1 MLPRTKHSATSLSP
15 WQWPQRY
22 TMLQGPVMKD
32 MIHVYKTRLPGP
44 GQSHWGNTTHLC
56 ATLESVTEA
65 SGKYTENGYIALLP
79 VIITF
84 CVNF

>member
-1 MLPRTKHSATSLSP
+1 
-15 WQWPQRY
+15 
-22 TMLQGPVMKD
+22 MKD
-32 MIHVYKTRLPGP
+32 MIHVYKIRLPGP

-56 ATLESVTEA
+56 APSEAKSVTEA
-65 SGKYTENGYIALLP
+65 SGKYIVNGYIALLR